1 MIWVYII
8 SLILAIIWFL
18 IFRYV
23 AVKEYSR
30 SDYEFIEISRGMIL
44 LSIVLLLVP
53 IVNILYFILAP
64 IIFLVHL
71 DSENWS
77 IRLQTREN
85 DAFSE
90 RIKSIISWLKG
101 SAFILFLLLFS
112 GCCEMEESSS
122 QLPVM
127 NKLKIGYRYSEESK
141 YTSTEDLR
149 VVFFKQ
155 NNHDMIYYEGYDHNF
170 CIIHSPD
177 CSICK
182 SKESV
187 NTLDWN
193 W

>member
-187 NTLDWN
+187 NTLD
-193 W
+193 

>member
-1 MIWVYII
+1 MVWVYII

-30 SDYEFIEISRGMIL
+30 SDYEFMEISRGMIL

-53 IVNILYFILAP
+53 IINILYFVLAP

-101 SAFILFLLLFS
+101 SAFILFLFLFS